1 MKTKVIGIV
10 VARNTSSR
18 FPRKHL
24 KKIGNKTMLE
34 ILFDRLKKVENL
46 NEIILSTTTNDSDN
60 MLIDLAKK
68 NKINFYRGS
77 ENNVTKR
84 VIDTASKFNAQII
97 LLVTG
102 DCPIFDYNLASQL
115 LKTFLVNKNLD
126 YANNGQFG
134 LPNGMGCQVFK
145 MNSLKNSFKNIRWKD
160 EYEHVT
166 LNLRRNK
173 KKFNHLYVHADK
185 LNYAPKLMVTLD
197 EQLDFIVIKKII
209 NFFKL
214 KNNKF
219 FLNQDIIKNKKALT
233 KIFKIN
239 SKIKRNDDI
248 IKLSYK

>member
-1 MKTKVIGIV
+1 M
-10 VARNTSSR
+10 
-18 FPRKHL
+18 
-24 KKIGNKTMLE
+24 
-34 ILFDRLKKVENL
+34 
-46 NEIILSTTTNDSDN
+46 
-60 MLIDLAKK
+60 
-68 NKINFYRGS
+68 
-77 ENNVTKR
+77 
-84 VIDTASKFNAQII
+84 
-97 LLVTG
+97 VTG

-145 MNSLKNSFKNIRWKD
+145 VNSLKKSYKNIRWKD

-173 KKFNHLYVHADK
+173 KKFNHLYLHADK
-185 LNYAPKLMVTLD
+185 LNYGPELMVTLD

-209 NFFKL
+209 DFFKF

-219 FLNQDIIKNKKALT
+219 FLNQDIIKNKKVLK

-239 SKIKRNDDI
+239 NKIKRNDGI